1 MFKIT
6 AKKQLNS
13 TTFSM
18 TVYAPLTAQN
28 ILPGQFVMVMCDE
41 DSERIPLTISSFD
54 KEKGEVTVVFQAV
67 GASTLKLSKKNEG
80 EYIAHFAGPLGTPTH
95 LDGIKNAC
103 VIGGGVGCA
112 IALPEAKWLK
122 EHGANVDIIA
132 GFRNKELIILKDD
145 MENCFH
151 TCTIC
156 TDDGSF
162 GKKGFVTDALKE
174 NISKGAGYDCVIA
187 IGPIPMM
194 KAVSRLTKEYGI
206 KTIVSLNPIMIDGT
220 GMCGGC
226 RVTVGGQVKFACVD
240 GPDFDAHQVDFD
252 ELTIRN
258 RMYHSQEKQDM
269 EHMCRLFG
277 GAENV

>member
-6 AKKQLNS
+6 EKKQLNS

-80 EYIAHFAGPLGTPTH
+80 DYLAHFAGPLGTPTH

-145 MENCFH
+145 MENCSH
-151 TCTIC
+151 NCIIC

-174 NISKGAGYDCVIA
+174 NILKGTGYDCVIA

-194 KAVSRLTKEYGI
+194 TAVSRLTKEYGI

-258 RMYHSQEKQDM
+258 RMYHNQEKQDM